1 MTSCA
6 SLTRE
11 KGLIPFQST
20 SYWASIPKL
29 PQEMTP
35 SARPPVSSSRVAS
48 AWQMSVG
55 SRRYT
60 LERLG
65 PKRTLV
71 VLSAAAA

>member
-1 MTSCA
+1 MWNWPSYVIAPLSRKVRMTSCA

-11 KGLIPFQST
+11 NGLIAFQST
-20 SYWASIPKL
+20 PYCESMPKL

-55 SRRYT
+55 SRR
-60 LERLG
+60 
-65 PKRTLV
+65 
-71 VLSAAAA
+71 

>member
-6 SLTRE
+6 SLMRE
-11 KGLIPFQST
+11 NGLIVFQSVP
-20 SYWASIPKL
+20 YWASMPKL

-55 SRRYT
+55 SRR
-60 LERLG
+60 
-65 PKRTLV
+65 
-71 VLSAAAA
+71 